1 LHYGVKYCPIF
12 LLQQEDPKM
21 RTILVGVVVMALAG
35 LSPRAPDQPNIL
47 HEQQRTSIAS
57 QLIGTWRLLS
67 RETTTS
73 NGERIVDPGLG
84 ARPIGYLIYDS
95 TGHVVAQLMREN
107 RSVSEMEN
115 CGSRRT
121 KGRNNVSS
129 FCGYDAYFGTYT
141 LDETQG
147 AVTHHLEGALSPDD
161 VGKDV
166 RRSFVVTDDR
176 LTITFSTTSPADLP
190 AKRTLV
196 WERVK

>member
-1 LHYGVKYCPIF
+1 MK
-12 LLQQEDPKM
+12 
-21 RTILVGVVVMALAG
+21 TILAVFVLVGLVG
-35 LSPRAPDQPNIL
+35 LSPRAQDQPSL
-47 HEQQRTSIAS
+47 LRGEQRKTVAS

-73 NGERIVDPGLG
+73 SGEQVVDPGLG
-84 ARPIGYLIYDS
+84 GRPIGYLIYDH
-95 TGHVVAQLMREN
+95 TRHVAVQLMREN
-107 RSVSEMEN
+107 RSASEMEN
-115 CGSRRT
+115 CGSRLT
-121 KGRNNVSS
+121 KGGNNVSI

-141 LDETQG
+141 LDETGG

-176 LTITFSTTSPADLP
+176 LTITFSTTSPAGLP
-190 AKRTLV
+190 VKRTLV

>member
-1 LHYGVKYCPIF
+1 
-12 LLQQEDPKM
+12 M
-21 RTILVGVVVMALAG
+21 RTTLAGVVLIVLVG
-35 LSPRAPDQPNIL
+35 LSPRAQDQPNVL
-47 HEQQRTSIAS
+47 QGERRTTVAS

-73 NGERIVDPGLG
+73 SGERIEDPGLG
-84 ARPIGYLIYDS
+84 ARPMGYLIYDN
-95 TGHVVAQLMREN
+95 TGHVAVQLMREN
-107 RSVSEMEN
+107 RAASEMEN

-121 KGRNNVSS
+121 KGQNNVSI

-141 LDETQG
+141 LDETRG

-166 RRSFVVTDDR
+166 RRSFVISDDR
-176 LTITFSTTSPADLP
+176 LTITFSTTSAAGLP
-190 AKRTLV
+190 VKRTLV